1 MRKSSQKAKC
11 IFYGELKNNE
21 MSLEV
26 DNDEKTKIEKVITS
40 ADSPVGIDAK
50 KTHIIII
57 HKLLEIEKR
66 LAKLEQE
73 NKTKGSE

>member
-1 MRKSSQKAKC
+1 
-11 IFYGELKNNE
+11 

-26 DNDEKTKIEKVITS
+26 GNDEKSKIEKVIAN

-50 KTHIIII
+50 KTHTIII

-66 LAKLEQE
+66 LAKLEAE
-73 NKTKGSE
+73 NKKGSE

>member
-1 MRKSSQKAKC
+1 
-11 IFYGELKNNE
+11 

-26 DNDEKTKIEKVITS
+26 ENDEKVKIEKVITS
-40 ADSPVGIDAK
+40 SDSPVGIDAK

>member
-1 MRKSSQKAKC
+1 M
-11 IFYGELKNNE
+11 E
-21 MSLEV
+21 LEV
-26 DNDEKTKIEKVITS
+26 DSDEKAEIAKIISSE
-40 ADSPVGIDAK
+40 DSPVGIDAK

>member
-1 MRKSSQKAKC
+1 
-11 IFYGELKNNE
+11 

-26 DNDEKTKIEKVITS
+26 ENDEKTKIEKVINS

-50 KTHIIII
+50 KTHTIII

>member
-1 MRKSSQKAKC
+1 
-11 IFYGELKNNE
+11 

-26 DNDEKTKIEKVITS
+26 ENDEKVKIEKVINS
-40 ADSPVGIDAK
+40 ADSHVGIDAK

>member
-1 MRKSSQKAKC
+1 
-11 IFYGELKNNE
+11 

-26 DNDEKTKIEKVITS
+26 ENDEKVKIEKVITS

-57 HKLLEIEKR
+57 NFGQDVVSLI
-66 LAKLEQE
+66 
-73 NKTKGSE
+73 NF

>member
-1 MRKSSQKAKC
+1 M
-11 IFYGELKNNE
+11 
-21 MSLEV
+21 V
-26 DNDEKTKIEKVITS
+26 KIEKVITS

>member
-1 MRKSSQKAKC
+1 
-11 IFYGELKNNE
+11 

-50 KTHIIII
+50 KNSHNHYSQIT
-57 HKLLEIEKR
+57 
-66 LAKLEQE
+66 
-73 NKTKGSE
+73 